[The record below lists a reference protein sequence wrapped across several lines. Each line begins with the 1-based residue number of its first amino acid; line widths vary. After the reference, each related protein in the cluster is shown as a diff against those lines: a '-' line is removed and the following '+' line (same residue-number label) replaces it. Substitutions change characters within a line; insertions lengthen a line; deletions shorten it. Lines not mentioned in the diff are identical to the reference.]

1 MSADLS
7 PRALRQARF
16 YILADAARRPCYCRS
31 CLRVTRAEQRRAR
44 RIFRIVRRVV
54 RAWQ

>member
-1 MSADLS
+1 MTADFS

-16 YILADAARRPCYCRS
+16 YMLADAARRPCYCRS
-31 CLRVTRAEQRRAR
+31 CISVSRAEQLRAA

-54 RAWQ
+54 AAWE

>member
-1 MSADLS
+1 MTADFS

-16 YILADAARRPCYCRS
+16 YMLADAARRPCYCRS
-31 CLRVTRAEQRRAR
+31 CISVSRAEQRRAA

-54 RAWQ
+54 AAWE

>member
-1 MSADLS
+1 MTADLS

-16 YILADAARRPCYCRS
+16 YILADAARRPCYCRTCI
-31 CLRVTRAEQRRAR
+31 CLTRAEQRRSR

-54 RAWQ
+54 KSWE

>member
-1 MSADLS
+1 MTADLT

-31 CLRVTRAEQRRAR
+31 CIRVTRAEQRRAR
-44 RIFRIVRRVV
+44 RIFRIVRRV
-54 RAWQ
+54 AKGWE